1 MVVIII
7 VVEIVVILKNNVI
20 QRNPVDFI
28 GKYHS
33 DFGKLIWILKN
44 LIKQKI

>member
-7 VVEIVVILKNNVI
+7 VVEIVVILKNNVT
-20 QRNPVDFI
+20 QRNPVDFT

-33 DFGKLIWILKN
+33 EEFK
-44 LIKQKI
+44 IKQKI